1 MMQPTRPARLIVL
14 SVDGMHPDFY
24 RRPDELRSRLPN
36 IGALAVA
43 GASADA
49 MESVYPSTTYP
60 AHATLVTGV
69 PPCVHGICS
78 HLASLDPTEAAR
90 PWHWFAQA
98 IRVPTLWSAA
108 RARGLKTAAVSWPV
122 SAGAPID
129 FNLPEIWDP
138 AAPDPHQ
145 DFATVARHATL
156 GLFEELARALQ
167 PSLETAGPDR
177 MRGEAALH
185 LWKERRPDLLLV
197 HFVGYDHQ
205 AHHYGP
211 RSSKAIAALEAVD
224 AEVGRLR
231 EAASGD
237 DSVTIAVLS
246 DHGFLPVDKEIAP
259 LVILREE
266 GLFGSNGEGKPK
278 LRRLGAVQAGGSFAV
293 FWLETPTAA
302 EQRALACSLG
312 RLEATGAVAEVVD
325 REKLDSLGSDP
336 DAEWM
341 LDAAPGFCFS
351 NRFEGPA
358 VAGSAGDRGTHGH
371 LPTRRGMEASFLIAG
386 LGVAPGRNLG
396 RIKLTDVAPT
406 LAGRLGMPPD
416 ALASEAEPLGL
427 G

>member
-1 MMQPTRPARLIVL
+1 
-14 SVDGMHPDFY
+14 MHPDFY
-24 RRPDELRSRLPN
+24 RRPKELGSRLPN
-36 IGALAVA
+36 IAALAGA

-69 PPCVHGICS
+69 LPCVHGIYS
-78 HLASLDPTEAAR
+78 HLASLDPTKAAR

-108 RARGLKTAAVSWPV
+108 SARGLRTAAVSWPI

-129 FNLPEIWDP
+129 FNLPEIWNP
-138 AAPDPHQ
+138 AAPDPHG
-145 DFATVARHATL
+145 DFATVARHATP
-156 GLFEELARALQ
+156 GLFEELARVLPHSLQ
-167 PSLETAGPDR
+167 TAGPDR

-185 LWKERRPDLLLV
+185 LWEERRPDLLLV

-205 AHHYGP
+205 AHHFGP
-211 RSSKAIAALEAVD
+211 RSGEAIAALEDVD

-231 EAASGD
+231 DATSGD
-237 DSVTIAVLS
+237 DALTFAVLS
-246 DHGFLPVDKEIAP
+246 DHGFLPVEKEIAP

-266 GLFGSNGEGKPK
+266 GLFGSNGEGKPE
-278 LRRLGAVQAGGSFAV
+278 LRHLGAVQAGGSFAV
-293 FWLETPTAA
+293 FWLETPTTA

-312 RLEATGAVAEVVD
+312 RLKETGAVAEVVD
-325 REKLDSLGSDP
+325 RAKLDALGSDP

-341 LDAAPGFCFS
+341 VDAAPGFCFS

-358 VAGSAGDRGTHGH
+358 VAGSADDRGTHGH
-371 LPTRRGMEASFLIAG
+371 LPTRQGMEASFIIAG
-386 LGVAPGRNLG
+386 SGVAPGKNLG

-406 LAGRLGMPPD
+406 LAARLGMPPD
-416 ALASEAEPLGL
+416 ELASDTDPLGL
-427 G
+427 A

>member
-1 MMQPTRPARLIVL
+1 MMQPAPPARLVVL

-24 RRPDELRSRLPN
+24 RRPHELKSRLPN
-36 IGALAVA
+36 IEALAAA

-69 PPCVHGICS
+69 PPCVHGIYS
-78 HLASLDPTEAAR
+78 HLASLDPTAAVR

-108 RARGLKTAAVSWPV
+108 SARGLKTAAVSWPV

-129 FNLPEIWDP
+129 FNIPEIWDP

-145 DFATVARHATL
+145 DLRTVARHATP

-167 PSLETAGPDR
+167 HSLRTAGPDR

-185 LWKERRPDLLLV
+185 LWREHHPDLLLV

-205 AHHYGP
+205 AHHDGP
-211 RSSKAIAALEAVD
+211 RSREAIATLEEVD

-231 EAASGD
+231 DAASGD
-237 DSVTIAVLS
+237 DSVTFVVLS
-246 DHGFLPVDKEIAP
+246 DHGFLPVEKEIAP

-266 GLFGSNGEGKPK
+266 GLFGSNGEGKPE
-278 LRRLGAVQAGGSFAV
+278 LRHLGAVHAGGSFAV
-293 FWLETPTAA
+293 FWLEAPTAA
-302 EQRALACSLG
+302 ERDALARSLE
-312 RLEATGAVAEVVD
+312 RLRATGGVGEVVN
-325 REKLDSLGSDP
+325 RRKLESLGSDP

-351 NRFEGPA
+351 SRFEGPA
-358 VAGSAGDRGTHGH
+358 VAGSAADRGTHGH
-371 LPTRRGMEASFLIAG
+371 LPTREGMEASYFITG
-386 LGVAPGRNLG
+386 PGIAPGKNLG
-396 RIKLTDVAPT
+396 RIKLADVAPT
-406 LAGRLGMPPD
+406 LTARLGMPPD
-416 ALASEAEPLGL
+416 ALASHTEPLAL